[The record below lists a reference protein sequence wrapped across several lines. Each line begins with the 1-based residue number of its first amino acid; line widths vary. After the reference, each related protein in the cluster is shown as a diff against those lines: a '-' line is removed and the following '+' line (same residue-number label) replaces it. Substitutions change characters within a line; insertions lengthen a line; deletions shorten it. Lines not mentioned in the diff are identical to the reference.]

1 MPAPPAAF
9 SEPDYLRRLK
19 QDDERAFDALFR
31 HYSALVYRFA
41 YSYLK
46 SRPAAEE
53 IVQECF
59 IKIWEKRSQLHEDVP
74 LKGYLFTTAH
84 HAILNELRRD
94 QHHLRLHGQVA
105 ATGPESVANEAE
117 YQEMEALYHAA
128 LQRLPPKQREVFE
141 LSRQQ
146 GLSYPEIAE
155 RQGVSVKTVEA
166 HIMQALKTMRSY
178 FRLHGGG
185 VLGLLLTLALGSR

>member
-1 MPAPPAAF
+1 MEIVRDF
-9 SEPDYLRRLK
+9 SESDLLRRLK

-41 YSYLK
+41 FSYLK

-59 IKIWEKRSQLHEDVP
+59 IKIWEKRAQLRDDVP

-84 HAILNELRRD
+84 HAVLNELRRD
-94 QHHLRLHGQVA
+94 QHHLRLNGEVA
-105 ATGPESVANEAE
+105 AAGPASVANEAE
-117 YQEMEALYHAA
+117 YQEMEALYQAA
-128 LQRLPPKQREVFE
+128 LDRLPPKQREVFV
-141 LSRQQ
+141 LSRQL
-146 GLSYPEIAE
+146 GLSYPEIAA

-166 HIMQALKTMRSY
+166 HIMQALKTMRNY

-185 VLGLLLTLALGSR
+185 VLGILLTLIIGQK

>member
-1 MPAPPAAF
+1 MQIARDF
-9 SEPDYLRRLK
+9 SESDCLRRLK

-41 YSYLK
+41 FSYLK

-59 IKIWEKRSQLHEDVP
+59 IKIWEKRAQLRDDVP

-84 HAILNELRRD
+84 HAVLNELRRD
-94 QHHLRLHGQVA
+94 QHHLRLHGQA
-105 ATGPESVANEAE
+105 AAAGPASVANEAE
-117 YQEMEALYHAA
+117 YQEMEALYQAA
-128 LQRLPPKQREVFE
+128 LDRLPPKQREVFV
-141 LSRQQ
+141 LSRQL

-166 HIMQALKTMRSY
+166 HIMQALKTMRTY

-185 VLGLLLTLALGSR
+185 VLGLLLAMALGQ

>member
-1 MPAPPAAF
+1 MEIVRDF
-9 SEPDYLRRLK
+9 SESDLLRRLK

-41 YSYLK
+41 FSYLK

-59 IKIWEKRSQLHEDVP
+59 IKIWEKRAQLRDDVP

-84 HAILNELRRD
+84 HAVLNELRRD
-94 QHHLRLHGQVA
+94 QHHLRLHGEVA
-105 ATGPESVANEAE
+105 AAAGPASVANEAE
-117 YQEMEALYHAA
+117 YQEMEALYQAA
-128 LQRLPPKQREVFE
+128 LNRLPPKQREVFV
-141 LSRQQ
+141 LSRQL
-146 GLSYPEIAE
+146 GLSYPEIAA

-166 HIMQALKTMRSY
+166 HIMQALKTMRNY

-185 VLGLLLTLALGSR
+185 VLGILLTLIIGQK

>member
-1 MPAPPAAF
+1 VEIVRDF
-9 SEPDYLRRLK
+9 SESDLLRRLK

-41 YSYLK
+41 FSYLK

-59 IKIWEKRSQLHEDVP
+59 IKIWEKRAQLRDDVP

-84 HAILNELRRD
+84 HAVLNELRRD

-105 ATGPESVANEAE
+105 AAAGPASVANEAE
-117 YQEMEALYHAA
+117 YQEMEALYQAA
-128 LQRLPPKQREVFE
+128 LDRLPPKQREVFV
-141 LSRQQ
+141 LSRQL

-185 VLGLLLTLALGSR
+185 VLGILLTLVLGNK

>member
-1 MPAPPAAF
+1 MEIVRDF
-9 SEPDYLRRLK
+9 SESDLLRRLK
-19 QDDERAFDALFR
+19 LDDERAFDALFR

-41 YSYLK
+41 FSYLK

-59 IKIWEKRSQLHEDVP
+59 IKIWEKRAQLRDDVP

-84 HAILNELRRD
+84 HAVLNELRRD
-94 QHHLRLHGQVA
+94 QHHLRLSGEVA
-105 ATGPESVANEAE
+105 AAGPASVANEAE
-117 YQEMEALYHAA
+117 YQEMEALYQAA
-128 LQRLPPKQREVFE
+128 LDRLPPKQREVFV
-141 LSRQQ
+141 LSRQL

-185 VLGLLLTLALGSR
+185 VLGILLTLIVGNK

>member
-1 MPAPPAAF
+1 VRDF
-9 SEPDYLRRLK
+9 SESDLLRRLK

-41 YSYLK
+41 FSYLK

-59 IKIWEKRSQLHEDVP
+59 IKIWEKRAQLRDDVP

-84 HAILNELRRD
+84 HAVLNELRRD

-105 ATGPESVANEAE
+105 AAAGPASVANEAE
-117 YQEMEALYHAA
+117 YQEMEALYAAA
-128 LQRLPPKQREVFE
+128 LDRLPPKQREVFV
-141 LSRQQ
+141 LSRQL

-185 VLGLLLTLALGSR
+185 VLGILLTLVLGNR

>member
-1 MPAPPAAF
+1 MRDFAE
-9 SEPDYLRRLK
+9 SDYLRRLK

-59 IKIWEKRSQLHEDVP
+59 IKIWEKRAQLRDDVP

-84 HAILNELRRD
+84 HAVLNELRRD

-105 ATGPESVANEAE
+105 AAAGPASVANEVE
-117 YQEMEALYHAA
+117 YQEMEALYQAA
-128 LQRLPPKQREVFE
+128 LEQLPPKQREAFL

-166 HIMQALKTMRSY
+166 HMMQALKTMRSY

-185 VLGLLLTLALGSR
+185 ILGVLLTLAIGNR